1 MTEEIK
7 RLNPKWRER
16 IKQVGKESFQKEEM
30 LVLGFWKPTS
40 LKGRDLDNAKNHL
53 QETLNKLS
61 TKRKELGELFK
72 KIRDAQDVEKIIFE
86 IRKRRIERVKV
97 KKEERRIAKK
107 AQKEEGQSDKT

>member
-61 TKRKELGELFK
+61 TKRKEFLINYGEAIKHIAELV
-72 KIRDAQDVEKIIFE
+72 DVI
-86 IRKRRIERVKV
+86 
-97 KKEERRIAKK
+97 
-107 AQKEEGQSDKT
+107 